1 MIRHLVHIRLRAGLL
16 SAGLLLGAGANAADD
31 TLDCDAPGSWAERTV
46 CRTPALRALDAQLRQ
61 RRADALLRS
70 DDTAAFTAEQRDW
83 IRDKRDACTTV
94 RCLETSYRTQI
105 DALGI
110 RIASSEP
117 PLLQPGE
124 YHQVTRSG
132 PVPGAPVLR
141 VERRGQ
147 RRYLL
152 RVLDGPDAPDGAIE
166 GAFIEQVGAADFSA
180 GDCRLHMSF
189 APDLIAVSAASGCGD
204 ALDGAYRRVP
214 SEP

>member
-1 MIRHLVHIRLRAGLL
+1 MIRRIARLLLTAGLL
-16 SAGLLLGAGANAADD
+16 SGAGAAAADD
-31 TLDCDAPGSWAERTV
+31 ALNCDAPGSWAERTV

-61 RRADALLRS
+61 RRAEALLRS

-83 IRDKRDACTTV
+83 IGDKRDACTTV

-105 DALGI
+105 DALAI

-124 YHQVTRSG
+124 YRQVTRTG
-132 PVPGAPVLR
+132 PVPGAPVLQ

-152 RVLDGPDAPDGAIE
+152 RVLDGSGAPDSAIE
-166 GAFIEQVGAADFSA
+166 GEFIEQVGAADFGA
-180 GDCRLHMSF
+180 GDCRLRMSF
-189 APDLIAVSAASGCGD
+189 APDLMAVSAASGCGGG
-204 ALDGAYRRVP
+204 LDGTYRRMP
-214 SEP
+214 PEP